1 MWRLATKGEKMT
13 TKPIVAA
20 FCALLALGIA
30 SSIQAQETAPP
41 PPPVQDKD
49 IFDSAVANEKTK
61 TFSQVVELAGL
72 KEILKGKGD
81 KEQGYTVFVPTEEAF
96 AKLPKPVL
104 DKLLADKKLLKEVLQ
119 YHVLAGKT
127 AAADL
132 QPGKEIKSL
141 QGEALTVKVEDGVT
155 WINGAKITTSDT
167 KASNG
172 LIHQIDI
179 VLIPPAVA
187 QKLGIGGNRT

>member
-1 MWRLATKGEKMT
+1 MWLAATQGEKMT

-20 FCALLALGIA
+20 LFAFLAIGVA
-30 SSIQAQETAPP
+30 TSTQAQETAPP
-41 PPPVQDKD
+41 PPPIQEKD
-49 IFDSAVANEKTK
+49 IFDTAAGSEKIK
-61 TFSQVVELAGL
+61 TFSQVAELAGL
-72 KEILKGKGD
+72 KEILKGKGE
-81 KEQGYTVFVPTEEAF
+81 KEQGFTVFAPTEEAF
-96 AKLPKPVL
+96 QKLPKPVL

-119 YHVLAGKT
+119 YHVLSGKT

-132 QPGKEIKSL
+132 DPTKGLKSL
-141 QGEALTVKVEDGVT
+141 QGESLTVKVEDGVT
-155 WINGAKITTSDT
+155 WINGAKVVATDA

-187 QKLGIGGNRT
+187 QKLGIGAGT